1 MKILD
6 NGDVVF
12 SNVKAL
18 YPKLNRTYHFS
29 SEQGKSVPC
38 DALADG
44 AAYTIDFELDKQ
56 TCVDFDKECTKVYKA
71 AADAD
76 KKKKWKADPT
86 YLPYKDTGESFT
98 GKAKLKGAYSGEAT
112 RPPVQKDAER
122 NSLPAD
128 FELTTG
134 SKVNVWGKLFA
145 YNTGAVSGVSLRL
158 KGVQV
163 LELAEQGEVDDP
175 FAATKGFSASDA
187 PKPSEVVADP
197 TGGLLDGKDEQKTSN
212 DLEDEIPFQDYG
224 KKMPQAEQFKRLG
237 RGINPW

>member
-29 SEQGKSVPC
+29 SEQSKSVPC

-56 TCVDFDKECTKVYKA
+56 TCIDFDKECNKVYKA

-76 KKKKWKADPT
+76 TKKKWKADPT
-86 YLPYKDTGESFT
+86 YLPYKDNGEYFT

-122 NSLPAD
+122 NSLPAN

-145 YNTGAVSGVSLRL
+145 YNTGAVSGVSFRL

-163 LELAEQGEVDDP
+163 LELAEQGDVDDP
-175 FAATKGFSASDA
+175 FAKTTGYA
-187 PKPSEVVADP
+187 PRTSEVVADP
-197 TGGLLDGKDEQKTSN
+197 TGGLLDGKDEQQTSP
-212 DLEDEIPFQDYG
+212 DMDDEIPF
-224 KKMPQAEQFKRLG
+224 
-237 RGINPW
+237 

>member
-38 DALADG
+38 DALDDG

-56 TCVDFDKECTKVYKA
+56 TCVDFDKECTRVYKE

-86 YLPYKDTGESFT
+86 YLPYKDNGEYFT

-145 YNTGAVSGVSLRL
+145 YNTGAVSGVSFRL

-187 PKPSEVVADP
+187 PKASEIVADP
-197 TGGLLDGKDEQKTSN
+197 TGGLLDGKDKQQTSN
-212 DLEDEIPFQDYG
+212 DLDDEIPF
-224 KKMPQAEQFKRLG
+224 
-237 RGINPW
+237 

>member
-29 SEQGKSVPC
+29 SEQSKSVPC

-56 TCVDFDKECTKVYKA
+56 TCIDFDKECNKVYKA

-76 KKKKWKADPT
+76 TKKKWKADPT
-86 YLPYKDTGESFT
+86 YLPYKDTGETFT

-112 RPPVQKDAER
+112 RPPLQKDAER
-122 NSLPAD
+122 NSLPAN

-145 YNTGAVSGVSLRL
+145 YNTGAVSGVSFRL

-163 LELAEQGEVDDP
+163 LELADQGEVDDP
-175 FAATKGFSASDA
+175 FAKTTGYA
-187 PKPSEVVADP
+187 PRTSEVVADP
-197 TGGLLDGKDEQKTSN
+197 TGGLLDGKDADHGLN
-212 DLEDEIPFQDYG
+212 DEIPFQHC
-224 KKMPQAEQFKRLG
+224 KKMPEAEQFTLRA
-237 RGINPW
+237 R